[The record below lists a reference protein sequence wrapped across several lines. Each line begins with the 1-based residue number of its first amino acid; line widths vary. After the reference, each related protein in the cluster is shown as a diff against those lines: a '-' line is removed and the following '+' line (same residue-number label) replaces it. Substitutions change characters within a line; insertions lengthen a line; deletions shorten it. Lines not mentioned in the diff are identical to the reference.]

1 MLKNFSLTR
10 TIVAQIILVCLFILS
25 LMIAFSIVA
34 LSNQNKMAQQVV
46 KISDELVPVLKLVS
60 NIQLA
65 TQNAN
70 KAVSEHN
77 STQDADR
84 RQQLQKYFSDT
95 VAAYD
100 KSAKSLQP
108 LIKDKSS
115 WLQQLN
121 KIESLTQKSFN
132 AARNDLQIQ
141 LQQTQVHNEFI
152 KAYQSQSDGWLSYSD
167 DMQIVNRV
175 TQLLGETQDYMKGR
189 VAADIVYSVQKMII
203 LRGHLNKIYAFST
216 TDEIAKVRTS
226 SSNDLKLI
234 DDRMKKLA
242 EGSPIVFEKLTPY
255 IKLLKQ
261 SLLDDKG
268 VLTSREKVLQLSNQG
283 QQAREQLTADINLAL
298 QNQAKLSELVSSEVD
313 QVNLQ
318 VSQTNTNSKTTLL
331 ITLAI
336 ALTISLFAI
345 IGLTRS
351 IRKPLANIISILG
364 KVSQGD
370 LSQKTNINGSG
381 EFAEIGT
388 AINSVI
394 EQLHEIISQL
404 AQSSHKM
411 QSLANQ
417 NSEISATGQQAALRQ
432 GSEIEN
438 IVAAITEMEVSFSEV
453 SNSAILAQNQVKE
466 LHQVAEQ
473 GQDIMNENIDSTEQ
487 LVSQINNSLE
497 SSQSLDS
504 ASKDIGQILQVISSI
519 AEQTNLLALNAA
531 IEAARAGDQ
540 GRGFS
545 VVADEVRSLA
555 KRTGESVSEVETL
568 ISRLQKDSN
577 AVTTALQKNAE
588 QIEVNVSQ
596 IQQVSDNMQRTHQ
609 LLTDISLQSEQI
621 CLATDQQATTAA
633 EVSVHI
639 HAISESANQNQGNI
653 DELSHLG
660 QDLQQLAETQEQQ
673 SQRFDL

>member
-519 AEQTNLLALNAA
+519 ADQTNLLALNAA